1 MKPPD
6 ATPAMRPPCVR
17 RPRTR
22 STTSSPARS
31 APPDAPAERAVP
43 DHLLCS
49 ICVEALEDP
58 VLHPCGNAHCFCREC
73 LECVAATAAD
83 AAAAAYPPRADRD
96 RDRDPGDVDIACPL
110 CRAPGAFSRV
120 VPATAVAAQL
130 AARAATC
137 GACGE
142 AVRLSAFKQHGREC
156 ASRGE
161 AERRSRAS
169 ARERWRRYVR
179 GALERSSERSSASGR
194 GVALTVNRR
203 SSRTYVNRETF
214 ACPLCVAAGVAE
226 TDDHPG
232 CHLDPIALLRHLETY
247 HHDDDDSRED
257 DDDDASS
264 IGEAGEGGRVA
275 RVRRA
280 RPFAAVCPVCVSMPW
295 GDPTRVCRDLEAHIR
310 LRHRFDV
317 ARFADVEADEEE
329 AVRMAMRRS
338 AAEAGVADAGD
349 AGDAGYV
356 VPAGSEV
363 VHTESEETSSS
374 AEEDDDDADV
384 A

>member
-1 MKPPD
+1 
-6 ATPAMRPPCVR
+6 MRPPCVR

-73 LECVAATAAD
+73 LECVAATAAE

-96 RDRDPGDVDIACPL
+96 RDRDRNPGDVDIACPL

-179 GALERSSERSSASGR
+179 GALERTGGGSASGR
-194 GVALTVNRR
+194 GVAGPPR
-203 SSRTYVNRETF
+203 SSRTHVNRETF
-214 ACPLCVAAGVAE
+214 ACPLCVAAGAAE

-247 HHDDDDSRED
+247 HDD

-264 IGEAGEGGRVA
+264 IGGAGEGGRVA
-275 RVRRA
+275 RVRRS

-329 AVRMAMRRS
+329 AVRVAMRRS

-349 AGDAGYV
+349 AAGAGDV

-374 AEEDDDDADV
+374 AEEDDDDAD
-384 A
+384 AA

>member
-1 MKPPD
+1 
-6 ATPAMRPPCVR
+6 MRPPRVS

-22 STTSSPARS
+22 STTSSPAPS
-31 APPDAPAERAVP
+31 ARPDPPAARAVP

-73 LECVAATAAD
+73 LECVAATAAE
-83 AAAAAYPPRADRD
+83 AAAAAYPPREDRDRD

-120 VPATAVAAQL
+120 VPATRVSAQL
-130 AARAATC
+130 ESLEATC
-137 GACGE
+137 EACGE
-142 AVRLSAFKQHGREC
+142 AVRLSALKAHGRAC

-161 AERRSRAS
+161 AERSARAS
-169 ARERWRRYVR
+169 ARDRWRRYVR
-179 GALERSSERSSASGR
+179 EALDG
-194 GVALTVNRR
+194 LTTRR
-203 SSRTYVNRETF
+203 SSSNALLSTRRSFSERNEPDAYVNRATF

-247 HHDDDDSRED
+247 HRDDSD
-257 DDDDASS
+257 SS
-264 IGEAGEGGRVA
+264 L
-275 RVRRA
+275 
-280 RPFAAVCPVCVSMPW
+280 AAVCPVCASMPW
-295 GDPTRVCRDLEAHIR
+295 GDPSRVCRDVIAHVR

-329 AVRMAMRRS
+329 VMRLVMERS
-338 AAEAGVADAGD
+338 AAEAGVERTHGGGAETAG
-349 AGDAGYV
+349 AASTG
-356 VPAGSEV
+356 
-363 VHTESEETSSS
+363 ET
-374 AEEDDDDADV
+374 DGL
-384 A
+384 